1 VECSGIQANYQ
12 IAFGVHIL
20 GNVAGIV
27 EAIYNA
33 PAVVAELF
41 QFELT
46 AK

>member
-1 VECSGIQANYQ
+1 ME
-12 IAFGVHIL
+12 
-20 GNVAGIV
+20 NVAGIV

-33 PAVVAELF
+33 PAVIAELF